1 LRVKKNG
8 KGTSKVRKTQVFE
21 KPNCYKSD
29 NVTFIYGKKHV
40 IMVIDVIKE
49 ETADIQIRISKGTL
63 EAIEKH
69 GIYSDKSPEGILKR
83 ILPEYEDLK
92 STCSVV
98 KKPEKEI
105 PIESETKTEEKKED
119 QSKEEKPEEP

>member
-1 LRVKKNG
+1 
-8 KGTSKVRKTQVFE
+8 
-21 KPNCYKSD
+21 
-29 NVTFIYGKKHV
+29 
-40 IMVIDVIKE
+40 MVIDVIKE

-69 GIYSDKSPEGILKR
+69 GIYSDKNPEGILKR

-92 STCSVV
+92 STCSVA

-105 PIESETKTEEKKED
+105 PIGSETETEEKKED